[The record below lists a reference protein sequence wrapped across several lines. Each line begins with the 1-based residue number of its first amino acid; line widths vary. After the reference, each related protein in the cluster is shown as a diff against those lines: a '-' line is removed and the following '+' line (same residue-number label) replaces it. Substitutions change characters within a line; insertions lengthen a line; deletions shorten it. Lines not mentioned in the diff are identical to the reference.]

1 MSVLYECIICHQSNA
16 TVVDLHNH
24 HIEHHSLKELSQTI
38 INLQGFK
45 ILNNTKFTE
54 KKYLQPINVGDN
66 NNNENIC
73 NHVFIEPES
82 KYKYKNKV
90 TSSPRKF
97 THDNCSINCSQFIA
111 WERELYQRKEINDE
125 DFFNITESLCWDLSK
140 SRKKRRGRKKKHIT
154 GTKETDLLKR
164 NLLTRNQIDEI
175 IGVKNEP
182 AEQVKI
188 EPCQIATTSFWNH
201 TDSVTNTTNNTNTNK
216 EFFSSKI
223 KTEIKDTNKTEVVT
237 SVKVVNT
244 DIDNS
249 VVTYY
254 SSCNNSPWNSI
265 ISVSGDE
272 QEMSADEKNVYP
284 QSVEID
290 IANFL

>member
-182 AEQVKI
+182 AEQ
-188 EPCQIATTSFWNH
+188 
-201 TDSVTNTTNNTNTNK
+201 
-216 EFFSSKI
+216 I

-244 DIDNS
+244 DTDNS